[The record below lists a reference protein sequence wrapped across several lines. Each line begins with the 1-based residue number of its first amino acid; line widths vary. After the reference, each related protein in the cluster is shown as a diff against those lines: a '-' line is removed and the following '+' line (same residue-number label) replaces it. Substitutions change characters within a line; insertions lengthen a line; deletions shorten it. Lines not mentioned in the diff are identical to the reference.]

1 MCIRWIACPSG
12 RRTCAAEGQ
21 DMCSRIC
28 CISVEYGNAFDEQA
42 KRAARNANLRLE
54 ELAFDLKRKVAKW
67 DREYGVSDKA
77 REAADFAAEQ
87 VQNVDRQ
94 LGIRQ
99 KARNATTDL
108 RLKWPTVFCLFLS
121 PLLLSLNSITCMY
134 VWGIVAPYA
143 ALPDVLLIVMNNWV
157 LVVAKGHSNSLFLV
171 ILITALMVFLKIL
184 RLQID
189 VFVGGDDAVS
199 ETIQCFSRNTS
210 WQECCSMSLPV
221 PPCVWAVCQCCMH

>member
-1 MCIRWIACPSG
+1 
-12 RRTCAAEGQ
+12 
-21 DMCSRIC
+21 
-28 CISVEYGNAFDEQA
+28 
-42 KRAARNANLRLE
+42 
-54 ELAFDLKRKVAKW
+54 
-67 DREYGVSDKA
+67 
-77 REAADFAAEQ
+77 
-87 VQNVDRQ
+87 
-94 LGIRQ
+94 
-99 KARNATTDL
+99 
-108 RLKWPTVFCLFLS
+108 
-121 PLLLSLNSITCMY
+121 MY

-210 WQECCSMSLPV
+210 WQECCSMSLPDSTLCLGSLPV
-221 PPCVWAVCQCCMH
+221 LHALVRRA